1 VAFIKQHFVPV
12 VITVHGECKDAEGAF
27 WKSFCKD
34 YAWITGAAHGVTA
47 SGKILCAEPG
57 RSSCGGRRV
66 CDPMKSFDKWKALP
80 EEERRPG
87 AVVVEDLKE
96 MDPKFPKRPAG
107 SLMLKGYNRPLERG
121 ADGQIRRLKEY
132 WDCQELSAD
141 SVNWHKFA
149 DPEPGRTWVWLSK
162 EQWQAIVPANPAAGA
177 AFPMPEAAA
186 SRLVR
191 LPILNTIY

>member
-1 VAFIKQHFVPV
+1 M
-12 VITVHGECKDAEGAF
+12 VITVHGECKDEEGAF
-27 WKSFCKD
+27 WKSFCRD
-34 YAWITGAAHGVTA
+34 YAWITGAAHGVTPG
-47 SGKILCAEPG
+47 GKVLCAGPG
-57 RSSCGGRRV
+57 RSSCGGRSV
-66 CDPMKSFDKWKALP
+66 CNPMKAFDQWKALP

-121 ADGQIRRLKEY
+121 ADGDLRRVKEY

-141 SVNWHKFA
+141 SVNWKKFL
-149 DPEPGRTWVWLSK
+149 DPEPGRTWVWLSQD
-162 EQWQAIVPANPAAGA
+162 QWRALVPADPRAGMTFPVAEGA
-177 AFPMPEAAA
+177 AD
-186 SRLVR
+186 RLVR